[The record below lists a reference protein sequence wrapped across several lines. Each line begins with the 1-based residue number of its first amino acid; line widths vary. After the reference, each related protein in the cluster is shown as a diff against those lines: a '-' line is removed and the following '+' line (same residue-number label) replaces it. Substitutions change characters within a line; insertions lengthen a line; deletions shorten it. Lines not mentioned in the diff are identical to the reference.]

1 MEKWINFYN
10 INTDEYLGGYTT
22 EGNFTGELGETI
34 KLLAYENGIEE
45 FDIVAKVEDK

>member
-10 INTDEYLGGYTT
+10 IHTDEYLGGYTT
-22 EGNFTGELGETI
+22 KGNFTGEMNETI
-34 KLLAYENGIEE
+34 KLLAYENEIEE